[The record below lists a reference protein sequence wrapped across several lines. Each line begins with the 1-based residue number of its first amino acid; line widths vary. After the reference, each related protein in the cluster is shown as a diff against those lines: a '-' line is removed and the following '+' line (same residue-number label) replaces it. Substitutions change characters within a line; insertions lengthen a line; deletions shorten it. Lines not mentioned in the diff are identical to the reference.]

1 MLAPAMINQLA
12 FVLFWL
18 PIVFAVLVGAS
29 YLGTKLALRS
39 YFEDEN
45 PPSGFIGIEDK
56 SGKQ

>member
-1 MLAPAMINQLA
+1 MLALATGNQLA

-45 PPSGFIGIEDK
+45 PPSGFIGIADENDE
-56 SGKQ
+56 

>member
-1 MLAPAMINQLA
+1 MVNQLA

-18 PIVFAVLVGAS
+18 PTVFAVLVGAP
-29 YLGTKLALRS
+29 YLETKLALRS

-45 PPSGFIGIEDK
+45 PPSGFIGIEYK

>member
-1 MLAPAMINQLA
+1 MVNQLA

-45 PPSGFIGIEDK
+45 PPSGFIGIENK

>member
-1 MLAPAMINQLA
+1 MVNQFA
-12 FVLFWL
+12 FVLFWF

-39 YFEDEN
+39 YFENEN
-45 PPSGFIGIEDK
+45 PPSAFIGIDDK